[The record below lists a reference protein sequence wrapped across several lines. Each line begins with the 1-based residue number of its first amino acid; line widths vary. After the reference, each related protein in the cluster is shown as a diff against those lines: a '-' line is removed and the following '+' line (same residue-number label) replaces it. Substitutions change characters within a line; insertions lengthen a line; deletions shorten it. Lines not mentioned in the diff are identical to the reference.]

1 VAGGEVTAWR
11 VVAIVLGIAILV
23 AYVALSGRW
32 VSTGDSWYVN
42 LDKPWWQPPP
52 VVFGLIW
59 PYNFVVLG
67 IAAVL
72 LPLRAPTRVAGLFLC
87 FFALSVVF
95 AVAWAYLFYV
105 PHSLVAA
112 AIALTMAA
120 TATIGLVVAAFVTA
134 PWLGWVLVPYQLWL
148 AIAASLSWGYVTLST
163 GGG

>member
-1 VAGGEVTAWR
+1 VAGSEVTAWR
-11 VVAIVLGIAILV
+11 VAAIVLGIGILV

-32 VSTGDSWYVN
+32 VSTGDSWYVS

-52 VVFGLIW
+52 AVFGLIW

-72 LPLRAPTRVAGLFLC
+72 VPLRASTRVAGLFLC
-87 FFALSVVF
+87 FFALSVVC

-105 PHSLVAA
+105 PHNLVAA

-120 TATIGLVVAAFVTA
+120 AITIGLLVTA
-134 PWLGWVLVPYQLWL
+134 FATTPWLGWVLVPYQLWL
-148 AIAASLSWGYVTLST
+148 AIAASLSWGYVALSAS
-163 GGG
+163 GG